1 MEHVIEQGT
10 IETGIVYVQN
20 NCIFYEPKAGRN
32 NKISIAIDGIVL
44 IGEYT
49 INNHLLSKNHWFM
62 VFVSK
67 KGSWKTIPWFTKGMQ
82 QLSVYLAYHF
92 KTDFAPSD
100 LTKTIREKS
109 LPCVVIV
116 GPTDAESTIKI
127 FLL

>member
-1 MEHVIEQGT
+1 
-10 IETGIVYVQN
+10 
-20 NCIFYEPKAGRN
+20 
-32 NKISIAIDGIVL
+32 
-44 IGEYT
+44 
-49 INNHLLSKNHWFM
+49 M